1 MVTHPLQTCRRRERD
16 PLRESADAQRRR
28 RRLGLTRYT
37 PITAANQPSSQ
48 PGAIAPPP
56 PDELLTGPGVGVGV
70 PTGLTVIVL
79 PMESVWP
86 TLSVTVKVTVTLP
99 AALVS
104 NVAVAVLM
112 ALVKLAMPAPLVIA
126 HW

>member
-1 MVTHPLQTCRRRERD
+1 MVTHPLQTCHRRERD

-28 RRLGLTRYT
+28 RRPGLTRYT
-37 PITAANQPSSQ
+37 PITAANQPSNQ
-48 PGAIAPPP
+48 PGAIAPPL
-56 PDELLTGPGVGVGV
+56 PDELPAGAGVGV

-79 PMESVWP
+79 PMVSVWP

>member
-1 MVTHPLQTCRRRERD
+1 MLRIALHLPRMRHRPERD
-16 PLRESADAQRRR
+16 RLRKSADAQRRR
-28 RRLGLTRYT
+28 RRGLTRNT
-37 PITAANQPSSQ
+37 PVTAPKQPSSQ
-48 PGAIAPPP
+48 PAAIPPP
-56 PDELLTGPGVGVGV
+56 PDELPTGAGVGV
-70 PTGLTVIVL
+70 PTGLTVTVL
-79 PMESVWP
+79 PMTPVWP

-104 NVAVAVLM
+104 NVAVVVLM